1 MGSPKRKIKKQTE
14 DLIIGIL
21 SIILFIEFFAFST
34 KSNLRKV
41 REFIL

>member
-14 DLIIGIL
+14 DLI
-21 SIILFIEFFAFST
+21 IILFIEFFAFST